1 MAYQTDIKPTRAGLY
16 ALRTRLRLAR
26 KAHNLLNMKLDGLV
40 LEVTRLAPKVKRE
53 YDLLL
58 ERHTR
63 TKFLIAAAYM
73 IEGTAGMTVAAYS
86 VEVNPEI
93 TISHRNVFGVKV
105 PIITG
110 INIQTDVT
118 ERGYGLLGT
127 TLVIDDLA
135 DSYEDLLAAIV
146 NYAGSE
152 STLKHLLIEI
162 ERVGRR
168 VRALEHQVI
177 PALEEAERYVSRMRD
192 EIEREETSRLFHV
205 KRRKEESIESDAR
218 DRIKEHE
225 ISTEQASFQGEERI
239 PYGNSP
245 DT

>member
-1 MAYQTDIKPTRAGLY
+1 MAYQTDIKPTRAGLF

-26 KAHNLLNMKLDGLV
+26 KAHKILSMKLDGLI
-40 LEVTRLAPKVKRE
+40 LEVTRMVPRVKKE

-63 TKFLIAAAYM
+63 TKFVIAAAYM

-93 TISHRNVFGVKV
+93 TISERNIFGVRV
-105 PIITG
+105 PVITG
-110 INIQTDVT
+110 ENIQTDVI

-135 DSYEDLLAAIV
+135 DSYEELLVAIV

-152 STLKHLLIEI
+152 STLKHLLSEI
-162 ERVGRR
+162 DRIGRR
-168 VRALEHQVI
+168 VKALEHQVI
-177 PALEEAERYVSRMRD
+177 PVLENAEVYISRMRD

-205 KRRKEESIESDAR
+205 KRKKEEAIESDTR
-218 DRIKEHE
+218 ERRQKQD
-225 ISTEQASFQGEERI
+225 ST
-239 PYGNSP
+239 